1 MNVLTALFV
10 RECGLDLC
18 FDQLETAIIRG
29 AFFFATCIP
38 SRKQAMRFYSSI
50 CTEQNATGSFE
61 KRTRGSTFEIS
72 KVPNTSL
79 GGPFVFP
86 YWRYDLYKNIFKT
99 ITNTSSFGRIIK
111 ISVFIIN

>member
-1 MNVLTALFV
+1 MGCRYAITLVHVFAALFV
-10 RECGLDLC
+10 RECGLDPR
-18 FDQLETAIIRG
+18 FDQLETPIIRD

-61 KRTRGSTFEIS
+61 KRTRGSTFENS

-79 GGPFVFP
+79 DGAFVFP
-86 YWRYDLYKNIFKT
+86 YWRYDLKK
-99 ITNTSSFGRIIK
+99 K
-111 ISVFIIN
+111 